1 MEGRLS
7 NMQNCVAILQS
18 PEKFM
23 DGFFLGHTPDWKGG
37 VAVAVVGELVEPPGN
52 GGESRNPGKRVTIW
66 HEGRF

>member
-1 MEGRLS
+1 MGGLAPRRF
-7 NMQNCVAILQS
+7 ALQIYD
-18 PEKFM
+18 PKKIH
-23 DGFFLGHTPDWKGG
+23 GWIFFCHTPDWKGG